1 MKKIKSLFLI
11 TMFSLI
17 MSVQTIV
24 ASAAQ
29 LSELESGIYEIKN
42 DVYHEQEIGMN
53 MARTYLDENMILEK
67 SEGKWYYT
75 IKFSGTDYMNNHR
88 ICLNGKEVDAEV
100 VSEDESK
107 HTIELKFETDSV
119 TPNLSTK
126 IYVDAM
132 ERDVEFDVIPKED
145 TLTLVKAIEEPV
157 EKVESETT
165 SKEDT
170 EDNKQSEESKN
181 EDVKEDS
188 SEQKTSNKTIFIG
201 IGAVIVIAIIALV
214 LKKFKK

>member
-145 TLTLVKAIEEPV
+145 TLNLVEAIEEPV
-157 EKVESETT
+157 EKVEAEST
-165 SKEDT
+165 SQENEKT
-170 EDNKQSEESKN
+170 SEETKN
-181 EDVKEDS
+181 EEVKENS
-188 SEQKTSNKTIFIG
+188 TKEKTSNKTLFIG

-214 LKKFKK
+214 LKKSKK

>member
-145 TLTLVKAIEEPV
+145 TLNLVEAIEEPV
-157 EKVESETT
+157 EKVEAEST
-165 SKEDT
+165 SQEDEKT
-170 EDNKQSEESKN
+170 SEETKN
-181 EDVKEDS
+181 EEVKENS
-188 SEQKTSNKTIFIG
+188 TKEKTSNKTIFIG

-214 LKKFKK
+214 VRKSKK

>member
-17 MSVQTIV
+17 MSVQTID

-145 TLTLVKAIEEPV
+145 TLNLVEAIEEPV
-157 EKVESETT
+157 EKVEAEST
-165 SKEDT
+165 SQEDEKT
-170 EDNKQSEESKN
+170 SEETKN
-181 EDVKEDS
+181 EEVKENS
-188 SEQKTSNKTIFIG
+188 TKEKTSNKTIFIG

-214 LKKFKK
+214 LKKSKK

>member
-1 MKKIKSLFLI
+1 MKNIKSLFLI

-145 TLTLVKAIEEPV
+145 TLNLVEAIEEPV
-157 EKVESETT
+157 EKVEAEST
-165 SKEDT
+165 SQEDEKT
-170 EDNKQSEESKN
+170 SEETKN
-181 EDVKEDS
+181 EEVKENS
-188 SEQKTSNKTIFIG
+188 TKEKTSNKTIFIG

-214 LKKFKK
+214 LKKSKK

>member
-201 IGAVIVIAIIALV
+201 IGSVIVISIIALV
-214 LKKFKK
+214 VRKIKK

>member
-145 TLTLVKAIEEPV
+145 TLNLVEAIEEPV
-157 EKVESETT
+157 EKVEAEST
-165 SKEDT
+165 SQEDEKT
-170 EDNKQSEESKN
+170 SEETKN
-181 EDVKEDS
+181 EEVKENS
-188 SEQKTSNKTIFIG
+188 TKEKTSNKTIFIG

-214 LKKFKK
+214 LKKSKK

>member
-214 LKKFKK
+214 VRKIKK

>member
-11 TMFSLI
+11 AMFSLI
-17 MSVQTIV
+17 MSVQTLV

-88 ICLNGKEVDAEV
+88 ICLNGKEVKAEV

-107 HTIELKFETDSV
+107 HTIELKFETDSI
-119 TPNLSTK
+119 TPDLSTK

-157 EKVESETT
+157 ETETT

-201 IGAVIVIAIIALV
+201 IGSVIVIAIIALV
-214 LKKFKK
+214 VRKIKK

>member
-1 MKKIKSLFLI
+1 MKKIKNLFLI
-11 TMFSLI
+11 AMFSLI
-17 MSVQTIV
+17 MSVQTLV

-88 ICLNGKEVDAEV
+88 ICLNGKEVKAEV

-107 HTIELKFETDSV
+107 HTIELKFETDSI
-119 TPNLSTK
+119 TPDLSTK

-181 EDVKEDS
+181 EDVKENS

-201 IGAVIVIAIIALV
+201 IGSVIVIAIIALV
-214 LKKFKK
+214 VRKIKK

>member
-11 TMFSLI
+11 AMFSLI

-53 MARTYLDENMILEK
+53 MARTYLDENMTLEK

-145 TLTLVKAIEEPV
+145 TLNLIEAIEEPV
-157 EKVESETT
+157 EKVEAEST
-165 SKEDT
+165 SQEDEKT
-170 EDNKQSEESKN
+170 SEESKN
-181 EDVKEDS
+181 EEVKENS
-188 SEQKTSNKTIFIG
+188 TKEKTSNKTIFIG

-214 LKKFKK
+214 LKKSKK

>member
-100 VSEDESK
+100 VSEDKSK

-145 TLTLVKAIEEPV
+145 TLNLVEAIEEPV
-157 EKVESETT
+157 EKVEAEST
-165 SKEDT
+165 SQEDEKT
-170 EDNKQSEESKN
+170 SEETKN
-181 EDVKEDS
+181 EEVKENS
-188 SEQKTSNKTIFIG
+188 TKEKTSNKTIFIG
-201 IGAVIVIAIIALV
+201 IGTVIVIAIIALV
-214 LKKFKK
+214 LKKSKK

>member
-107 HTIELKFETDSV
+107 HTIELKFETDSI
-119 TPNLSTK
+119 TPDLSTK

-145 TLTLVKAIEEPV
+145 TLNLVEAIEEPV
-157 EKVESETT
+157 EKVEAEST
-165 SKEDT
+165 SQENEKT
-170 EDNKQSEESKN
+170 SEETKN
-181 EDVKEDS
+181 EEVKENS
-188 SEQKTSNKTIFIG
+188 TKEKTSNKTIFIG

-214 LKKFKK
+214 LKKSKK

>member
-11 TMFSLI
+11 AMFSLI
-17 MSVQTIV
+17 MSVQTLV

-145 TLTLVKAIEEPV
+145 TLNLVEAIEEPV
-157 EKVESETT
+157 EKVEAEST
-165 SKEDT
+165 SQENEKT
-170 EDNKQSEESKN
+170 SEETKN
-181 EDVKEDS
+181 EEVKENS
-188 SEQKTSNKTIFIG
+188 TKEKTSNKTIFIG

-214 LKKFKK
+214 LKKSKK

>member
-1 MKKIKSLFLI
+1 MKKIISLFLI

-88 ICLNGKEVDAEV
+88 ICLNSKEVDAEV

-145 TLTLVKAIEEPV
+145 TLNLVEAIEEPV
-157 EKVESETT
+157 EKVEAEST
-165 SKEDT
+165 SQEDEKT
-170 EDNKQSEESKN
+170 SEETKN
-181 EDVKEDS
+181 EEVKENS
-188 SEQKTSNKTIFIG
+188 TKEKTSNKTIFIG

-214 LKKFKK
+214 LKKSKK

>member
-11 TMFSLI
+11 AMFSLI
-17 MSVQTIV
+17 MSVQTLV

-107 HTIELKFETDSV
+107 HTIELKFETDSI
-119 TPNLSTK
+119 TPDLSTK

-201 IGAVIVIAIIALV
+201 IGSVIVIAIIALV
-214 LKKFKK
+214 VRKIKK

>member
-67 SEGKWYYT
+67 FEGKWYYT

-145 TLTLVKAIEEPV
+145 TLNLVEAIEEPV
-157 EKVESETT
+157 EKVEAEST
-165 SKEDT
+165 SQEDEKT
-170 EDNKQSEESKN
+170 SEETKN
-181 EDVKEDS
+181 EEVKENS
-188 SEQKTSNKTIFIG
+188 TKEKTSNKTIFIG

-214 LKKFKK
+214 LKKSKK

>member
-11 TMFSLI
+11 AMFSLI
-17 MSVQTIV
+17 MSVQTLV

-88 ICLNGKEVDAEV
+88 ICLNGKEVKAEV

-107 HTIELKFETDSV
+107 HTIELKFETDSI
-119 TPNLSTK
+119 TPDLSTK

-145 TLTLVKAIEEPV
+145 TLTVVKAIEEPV

-201 IGAVIVIAIIALV
+201 IGSVIVIAIIALV
-214 LKKFKK
+214 VRKIKK

>member
-145 TLTLVKAIEEPV
+145 TLNLVEAIEEPV
-157 EKVESETT
+157 EKVEAEST
-165 SKEDT
+165 SQEDEKT
-170 EDNKQSEESKN
+170 SEETKN
-181 EDVKEDS
+181 EEVKENS
-188 SEQKTSNKTIFIG
+188 TKEKTSNKTIFIG

-214 LKKFKK
+214 VRKIKK

>member
-145 TLTLVKAIEEPV
+145 TLNLVEAIEEPV
-157 EKVESETT
+157 EKVEAEST
-165 SKEDT
+165 SQEDEKT
-170 EDNKQSEESKN
+170 SEESKN
-181 EDVKEDS
+181 EEVKENS
-188 SEQKTSNKTIFIG
+188 TKEKTSNKTIFIG

-214 LKKFKK
+214 LKKSKK

>member
-11 TMFSLI
+11 AMFSLI
-17 MSVQTIV
+17 MSVQTLV

-107 HTIELKFETDSV
+107 HTIELKFETDSI
-119 TPNLSTK
+119 TPDLSTK

-214 LKKFKK
+214 LKKSKK

>member
-11 TMFSLI
+11 AMFSLI
-17 MSVQTIV
+17 MSVQTLV

-88 ICLNGKEVDAEV
+88 ICLNGKEVKAEV
-100 VSEDESK
+100 VCEDESK
-107 HTIELKFETDSV
+107 HTIELKFETDSI
-119 TPNLSTK
+119 TPDLSTK

-201 IGAVIVIAIIALV
+201 IGSVIVIAIIALV
-214 LKKFKK
+214 VRKIKK